1 MRNRLFPVALLS
13 VLSLLALA
21 LTFINLHRA
30 AIGAVA
36 AGDVRAGY
44 R

>member
-21 LTFINLHRA
+21 LTFINLRQA
-30 AIGAVA
+30 LPLAQ
-36 AGDVRAGY
+36 
-44 R
+44 